1 MLYHIIFVGLTVMSL
16 LSLSHCTYNLWKD
29 NQVLIER
36 EKNYQSQIL
45 KMGKEIKDGELEA
58 AKRKEELI
66 KLSKKEKEFDW
77 NADISSS
84 PLVKQLHKD

>member
-16 LSLSHCTYNLWKD
+16 LSLSHCTYSLWKD
-29 NQVLIER
+29 NQVLIEK

>member
-1 MLYHIIFVGLTVMSL
+1 MLYHIIFILLTVVSL
-16 LSLSHCTYNLWKD
+16 LSLSHCTYSLWKD

-66 KLSKKEKEFDW
+66 KLSKKEKDFDW

>member
-1 MLYHIIFVGLTVMSL
+1 MLYHIIFIGLTVVSI
-16 LSLSHCTYNLWKD
+16 LSLSQCTYSLWKD
-29 NQVLIER
+29 NQILIER

-66 KLSKKEKEFDW
+66 ELSKKEKEFDW

>member
-1 MLYHIIFVGLTVMSL
+1 MLYHIIFIGLIVVSL
-16 LSLSHCTYNLWKD
+16 LSLSHCTYSLWKD

>member
-1 MLYHIIFVGLTVMSL
+1 MLYHIIFVGLTVLSL
-16 LSLSHCTYNLWKD
+16 LSLSHCTYNLWKV

>member
-1 MLYHIIFVGLTVMSL
+1 MLYHIIFIGLTVVSL
-16 LSLSHCTYNLWKD
+16 LSLSHCTYSLWKD

-77 NADISSS
+77 NVDISSS

>member
-16 LSLSHCTYNLWKD
+16 LSLSHCTYNLWKV
-29 NQVLIER
+29 NQVLIEK

>member
-1 MLYHIIFVGLTVMSL
+1 MLYHIIVVGLTVISL
-16 LSLSHCTYNLWKD
+16 LFLSHCTYNLWKD

-66 KLSKKEKEFDW
+66 KLSTKDKEFDW

-84 PLVKQLHKD
+84 PLVKQLHKN

>member
-1 MLYHIIFVGLTVMSL
+1 
-16 LSLSHCTYNLWKD
+16 
-29 NQVLIER
+29 
-36 EKNYQSQIL
+36 
-45 KMGKEIKDGELEA
+45 MGKEIKDGELEA

-66 KLSKKEKEFDW
+66 KLSKEEKEFDW

>member
-16 LSLSHCTYNLWKD
+16 LFLSHCTCSLWKD